1 MKITKSYTIEK
12 QLIAEIE
19 KIAEADYM
27 GNKSMALNHL
37 LERGLYQWKKERE
50 LITKCRNTI

>member
-12 QLIAEIE
+12 SLLAEIE
-19 KIAEADYM
+19 KIAEVEYM
-27 GNKSMALNHL
+27 GNKSMAINHL
-37 LERGLYQWKKERE
+37 IERGIYQWKKERE

>member
-19 KIAEADYM
+19 KIAESDYM

-37 LERGLYQWKKERE
+37 LEGGIYQWKKGQE
-50 LITKCRNTI
+50 LVSKCRNTI